1 MKPKPAKSGPHE
13 EPTAE
18 VSALIETLHE
28 TGRRLEDLTGGEVD
42 AVTNRRGQTVLL
54 RRAQDQLR
62 YNEAVRQAAILNAL
76 PANIALLGS
85 QGLIISVNNAWRRFG
100 RVNEAQAPG
109 HGVGVNYLE
118 VCDNA
123 LGDDAA
129 EAHQVAAGIRSV
141 LSGALKTFSIEYP
154 CHSLTAQRWFLLT
167 VTPLADDSPN
177 GAVIMH
183 LDVTTEKLAKEH
195 LQASELRFRQLAD
208 AIRDIFFLID
218 ADSGRVLFVSP
229 AYADIYGRSCDSAYA
244 SPQAWTEAVHPD
256 DRASI
261 DEKYKKGMSEGKFDF
276 ECRIVRSDNSI
287 RWIEVRGF
295 AVHDAAGSTVRI
307 AGVAADITLR
317 KEADDRIRRLNRVYA
332 VLSGINAL
340 IVRVRDRDELFRE
353 ACRIA
358 VEEGGFR
365 MTWIGIVDR
374 SEMKI
379 VPVASAGVD
388 AGFMEEVRER
398 LSLRDDAPV
407 GHGAPAVAVREKRAV
422 VVNNVDGHPLIHYKS
437 AHVER
442 GVHSLAI
449 LPMLIADEPVAV
461 LGLHAAEA
469 GYFDE
474 AEMVLLTQLAG
485 DIAFAID
492 HLDKQARLDYL
503 AYYDVLT
510 GLANRSLFLE
520 RLAQYV
526 RSAVSGKHKLAVF
539 LLDLERFKNINDS
552 LGQLAGDALLKQVA
566 QWLTGITGDA
576 NLLARVGSDHF
587 AVVLPEIQHESD
599 AARLLEHAIQ
609 SFLAHPFRLGDA
621 VLRISFKVGVALF
634 PNDGPDADSLFRNA
648 EAALKRAKASGDQ
661 YLFYAPKMTA
671 MVARK
676 LTLENELRQA
686 LDNEEFVLHYQPKV
700 NLARGTLTGAE
711 ALIRWHDPRTG
722 LVPPGRFIPVLEET
736 GMIHEVGRRA
746 MRQAIGD
753 YLRWRAAG
761 LAAVR
766 IAVNVSPLQLRHRAF
781 TAEVGQA
788 VGIDARAAA
797 GLELEITES
806 LIMADVRHSIVA
818 LKAIRALGITIAI
831 DDFGTGFSSLS
842 YLAKLPVD
850 TLKIDRSFVTDM
862 TAAPAGLALVSTIID
877 LAHSLKLNVVAEGV
891 ETEEQ
896 ARLLRAS
903 NCDEM
908 QGFLFS
914 KPVPCEIF
922 EARFLVPRTAGD
934 ETGDE

>member
-1 MKPKPAKSGPHE
+1 MKRGKSPPPGESTE
-13 EPTAE
+13 EI
-18 VSALIETLHE
+18 SALIETLHDA
-28 TGRRLEDLTGGEVD
+28 GRRLEDLTAGEVD
-42 AVTNRRGQTVLL
+42 AVTNRSGRTILL

-62 YNEAVRQAAILNAL
+62 HSEAAKQTAILNAL
-76 PANIALLGS
+76 PAYIALLDS
-85 QGLIISVNNAWRRFG
+85 QGLIISVNEAWQRFDRANAI
-100 RVNEAQAPG
+100 QCPG
-109 HGVGVNYLE
+109 HGIGVNYLE
-118 VCDNA
+118 ICDTA
-123 LGDDAA
+123 RGDDAS
-129 EAHQVAAGIRSV
+129 EVKQVAAGIRSV
-141 LSGALKTFSIEYP
+141 LGGVLKSFSTEYP
-154 CHSLTAQRWFLLT
+154 CHSPTAQRWFLMT
-167 VTPLADDSPN
+167 VTPLADDRPN
-177 GAVIMH
+177 GAVVMH
-183 LDVTTEKLAKEH
+183 MDVTAHRQTEQNLH
-195 LQASELRFRQLAD
+195 ASELRFRQMAEN
-208 AIRDIFFLID
+208 IRDVFFLID
-218 ADSGRVLFVSP
+218 ADSGRMLYVSP
-229 AYADIYGRSCDSAYA
+229 AYAQIFGRSCESVYA
-244 SPQAWTEAVHPD
+244 NAESWIQAIHPD
-256 DRASI
+256 DRTSI
-261 DEKYKKGMSEGKFDF
+261 YEKYKKGMSEGRFDLAY
-276 ECRIVRSDNSI
+276 RIVRPDGLI
-287 RWIEVRGF
+287 RWIEARGF
-295 AVHDAAGSTVRI
+295 PIRDAAGRIVRV
-307 AGVAADITLR
+307 AGLAADVTVR
-317 KEADDRIRRLNRVYA
+317 KEADDRIRRLNRVHA

-340 IVRVRDRDELFRE
+340 IVRVRDRDELFRD

-388 AGFMEEVRER
+388 AGFMEEVRDR

-407 GHGAPAVAVREKRAV
+407 GQGAPAVAVREKRAV
-422 VVNNVDGHPLIHYKS
+422 VVNNVDDHPLIHYKS

-474 AEMVLLTQLAG
+474 EEMALLTQLAG

-510 GLANRSLFLE
+510 GLANQSLFLE

-539 LLDLERFKNINDS
+539 LIDLERFKNINDS
-552 LGQLAGDALLKQVA
+552 LGQLAGDALLQQVA
-566 QWLTGITGDA
+566 QWMTGITGDA
-576 NLLARVGSDHF
+576 NLLARVGADHF
-587 AVVLPEIQHESD
+587 AVVLPEIQTESD
-599 AARLLEHAIQ
+599 AARLLEHTIQ

-634 PNDGPDADSLFRNA
+634 PNDGPDAESLFRNA

-700 NLARGTLTGAE
+700 NLASGQITGAE

-722 LVPPGRFIPVLEET
+722 LVPPGRFIPILEET

-788 VGIDARAAA
+788 VGIDACAAA

-806 LIMADVRHSIVA
+806 LIMADVQHSIVA

-862 TAAPAGLALVSTIID
+862 TAAPAGLALVSTIIN
-877 LAHSLKLNVVAEGV
+877 LAHSLKLKVVAEGV
-891 ETEEQ
+891 EREDQ

-922 EARFLVPRTAGD
+922 AASFLVPRTAGD
-934 ETGDE
+934 E

>member
-1 MKPKPAKSGPHE
+1 MKLGKSPPPG
-13 EPTAE
+13 EPTEE
-18 VSALIETLHE
+18 VSALIEALHD
-28 TGRRLEDLTGGEVD
+28 TARRLEDLTAGEVD
-42 AVTNRRGQTVLL
+42 AVTNRSGRTILL

-62 YNEAVRQAAILNAL
+62 RRETAKQAAILNAL
-76 PANIALLGS
+76 PAHIALLDT
-85 QGLIISVNNAWRRFG
+85 QGIIVTVNEAWQRFG
-100 RVNEAQAPG
+100 RANALQGPG

-118 VCDNA
+118 ICDNA
-123 LGDDAA
+123 RGDDAS
-129 EAHQVAAGIRSV
+129 EAKQVAAGIRSV
-141 LSGALKTFSIEYP
+141 LGGALKSFSAEYP
-154 CHSLTAQRWFLLT
+154 CHSPTVQRWFLMT
-167 VTPLADDSPN
+167 VTPLADDRPN
-177 GAVIMH
+177 GAVVMH
-183 LDVTTEKLAKEH
+183 MDVTARRQTEENLH
-195 LQASELRFRQLAD
+195 ASELRFRQMAEN
-208 AIRDIFFLID
+208 IRDVFFLID
-218 ADSGRVLFVSP
+218 ADNGRTLYVSP
-229 AYADIYGRSCDSAYA
+229 TYAQIFGRSCESAYADAESWTQAIRADERTSIY
-244 SPQAWTEAVHPD
+244 
-256 DRASI
+256 
-261 DEKYKKGMSEGKFDF
+261 EKYKKGISEGRFDL
-276 ECRIVRSDNSI
+276 EYRIVRPDGLI
-287 RWIEVRGF
+287 RWIEARGF
-295 AVHDAAGSTVRI
+295 PIRDAAGRIVRV
-307 AGVAADITLR
+307 AGLAADVTVR

-340 IVRVRDRDELFRE
+340 IMRVRDRDELFRE

-358 VEEGGFR
+358 VEDGGFR

-379 VPVASAGVD
+379 VPLTSAGIN
-388 AGFMEEVRER
+388 AGFMEEVGER
-398 LSLRDDAPV
+398 LSLRDDAPA

-422 VVNNVDGHPLIHYKS
+422 VVNDVYDHPLIHYNS
-437 AHVER
+437 AHIER
-442 GVHSLAI
+442 GVRSLAL
-449 LPMLIADEPVAV
+449 LPLLMADEPVAV

-469 GYFDE
+469 GYFDD
-474 AEMVLLTQLAG
+474 AEMELLTQLAG

-510 GLANRSLFLE
+510 GLANQSLFLE
-520 RLAQYV
+520 RLGQYV
-526 RSAVSGKHKLAVF
+526 RSAVSGKHMLAIF

-566 QWLTGITGDA
+566 QWMTGITGDA
-576 NLLARVGSDHF
+576 NLLARVGADHF
-587 AVVLPEIQHESD
+587 AVVLPQIQTESD
-599 AARLLEHAIQ
+599 AARLLEHTIQ

-676 LTLENELRQA
+676 LTLENKLRQA

-700 NLARGTLTGAE
+700 NLASGQITGAE
-711 ALIRWHDPRTG
+711 ALIRWNDPRTG
-722 LVPPGRFIPVLEET
+722 LVPPGRFIPILEET

-753 YLRWRAAG
+753 YLRWRTAG

-766 IAVNVSPLQLRHRAF
+766 IAVNVSPLQLRHRDF
-781 TAEVGQA
+781 IGEVGQA
-788 VGIDARAAA
+788 VGIDERAAA

-850 TLKIDRSFVTDM
+850 TLKIDRAFVTDM
-862 TAAPAGLALVSTIID
+862 TAAPAGLALVSTIIN
-877 LAHSLKLNVVAEGV
+877 LAHSFRLNVVAEGV

-896 ARLLRAS
+896 AQLLRAS

-922 EARFLVPRTAGD
+922 EARFLAPRTAGD
-934 ETGDE
+934 EIGDE

>member
-1 MKPKPAKSGPHE
+1 MKRGKSPPPGESTE
-13 EPTAE
+13 EI
-18 VSALIETLHE
+18 SALIETLHDA
-28 TGRRLEDLTGGEVD
+28 GRRLEDLTAGEVD
-42 AVTNRRGQTVLL
+42 AVTNRSGRTILL

-62 YNEAVRQAAILNAL
+62 HRETAKQAAILNAL
-76 PANIALLGS
+76 PAHIALLDS
-85 QGLIISVNNAWRRFG
+85 QGLIISVNEAWQRFDGANAI
-100 RVNEAQAPG
+100 QCPG
-109 HGVGVNYLE
+109 HGIGVNYLDI
-118 VCDNA
+118 CDTA
-123 LGDDAA
+123 RGDDAS
-129 EAHQVAAGIRSV
+129 EVKQVAAGIRSV
-141 LSGALKTFSIEYP
+141 LDGALKSFSTEYP
-154 CHSLTAQRWFLLT
+154 CHSPTAQRWFLMT
-167 VTPLADDSPN
+167 VTPLADDRPN
-177 GAVIMH
+177 GVVVMH
-183 LDVTTEKLAKEH
+183 MDVTAHRQTEQNLH
-195 LQASELRFRQLAD
+195 ASELRFRQMAEN
-208 AIRDIFFLID
+208 IRDVFFLID
-218 ADSGRVLFVSP
+218 ADSGRMLYVSP
-229 AYADIYGRSCDSAYA
+229 AYAQIFGRSCESVYA
-244 SPQAWTEAVHPD
+244 NAESWIQAIHPD
-256 DRASI
+256 DRTSTY
-261 DEKYKKGMSEGKFDF
+261 ERYKKGMSKGRFDLAY
-276 ECRIVRSDNSI
+276 RIVHPEGLI
-287 RWIEVRGF
+287 RWIEARGF
-295 AVHDAAGSTVRI
+295 PIRDAAGRIVRV
-307 AGVAADITLR
+307 AGLAADVTAR
-317 KEADDRIRRLNRVYA
+317 KEVDDRIRRLNRVYA

-358 VEEGGFR
+358 VEDGGFR

-407 GHGAPAVAVREKRAV
+407 GQGAPAVAVMEKRAV
-422 VVNNVDGHPLIHYKS
+422 VVNNVDDHPLIHYKS

-474 AEMVLLTQLAG
+474 AEMALLTQLAG

-510 GLANRSLFLE
+510 GLANQSLFLE

-539 LLDLERFKNINDS
+539 LIDLERFKNINDS
-552 LGQLAGDALLKQVA
+552 LGQLAGDALLNQVA
-566 QWLTGITGDA
+566 QWMTGITGDA
-576 NLLARVGSDHF
+576 NLLARVGADHF
-587 AVVLPEIQHESD
+587 AVVLPEIQTESD
-599 AARLLEHAIQ
+599 AARLLEHTIQ

-634 PNDGPDADSLFRNA
+634 PNDGPDAESLFRNA

-700 NLARGTLTGAE
+700 NLASGQITGAE

-722 LVPPGRFIPVLEET
+722 LVPPGRFIPILEET

-788 VGIDARAAA
+788 VGIDACAAA

-806 LIMADVRHSIVA
+806 LIMADVQHSIVA

-862 TAAPAGLALVSTIID
+862 TAAPAGLALVSTIIN
-877 LAHSLKLNVVAEGV
+877 LAHSLKLKVVAEGV
-891 ETEEQ
+891 EREDQ

-922 EARFLVPRTAGD
+922 AASFLVPRTAGD
-934 ETGDE
+934 E